1 MPTKQIVALSIDKV
15 QTCLFEVIHGH
26 EQEKQTEEAT
36 LKNIMNASLEISEG
50 FSDTVLQEFSGVE
63 IEKLLACSGVFIFSC
78 VLPGDELEDKLNRL
92 FLDYYYNS
100 QGQKLLRYVFFAAE
114 GFDEIQAIQK
124 TKKRLK
130 QSQCLNAIIEKN
142 REILFCFCEKESK
155 SFSKVEFKKDYPMFA
170 ENINALFCSEDAKNE
185 NRFRIAVIKA
195 DLDGMGDMF
204 KKISGYKEYRRISE
218 VLNNCISLDALH
230 QAAKACSP
238 DGREGWLFPFY
249 IAGDD
254 IFFAVAVANLL
265 KGIEVCRHILKTV
278 NRELADQSQQLSI
291 SIGVEVTF
299 NREPVRYY
307 LEMVE
312 RQLKCAKMASLL
324 EKFQPKK
331 LRPFLD
337 GKIAIGGLTFFDI
350 DYDKFKEHKK
360 KLKAGNDSEKKAL
373 NQGINSI
380 PVWRFFLNDVNL
392 LLSIQNENDC
402 KKEDGCKGK
411 IGTHHFF
418 HTLLEKLSQEDVLND
433 ERKYMNQLLYHLLPQ
448 YLDSHY
454 PKLWKT
460 ELLLN
465 AGILQQ
471 LYQKGPYGREIIVNA
486 EAKKR
491 LEVYLRLM
499 LLFSDKRFSISK
511 NTESSESLFRP
522 ESMENAKK
530 ILLTKIPPYLFKRAL
545 LNRLRGFFINP
556 DKFIKEADKNNGSS
570 RQQKGKVINYHQRL
584 RVEKSLF
591 FKLRDIQRISVEQA
605 AEMLAM
611 NNSAPEDCSNNAG
624 DTQKLKTKPIY
635 RMYFNKEDFCKRA
648 RESGA
653 WTPDFVDSLMLYY
666 QYADMV
672 IRYKQKKG

>member
-36 LKNIMNASLEISEG
+36 LKNIMNASLEISTG
-50 FSDTVLQEFSGVE
+50 FSNTVRQKFLGTE
-63 IEKLLACSGVFIFSC
+63 IEELLACSGVFIFSC
-78 VLPGDELEDKLNRL
+78 ELPEDELEDKLNRL

-124 TKKRLK
+124 AKKRLK

-142 REILFCFCEKESK
+142 REVLFRFCEKESK
-155 SFSKVEFKKDYPMFA
+155 SSPKVECNKDYPMFA
-170 ENINALFCSEDAKNE
+170 ENINKLFCPEEAENE

-204 KKISGYKEYRRISE
+204 KRITGYKEYRKISD
-218 VLNNCISLDALH
+218 VLNYCISVDALH
-230 QAAKACSP
+230 QAAEACSP
-238 DGREGWLFPFY
+238 DGRDGWLFPFY

-254 IFFAVAVANLL
+254 IFFAVSVANLL
-265 KGIEVCRHILKTV
+265 KGIEVCRHILRTV
-278 NRELADQSQQLSI
+278 NSKLADQSQQLSI

-307 LEMVE
+307 LEMVG
-312 RQLKCAKMASLL
+312 RQLKCAKAASCPEELW
-324 EKFQPKK
+324 
-331 LRPFLD
+331 PFLD
-337 GKIAIGGLTFFDI
+337 GKIAIGGLAFLDI
-350 DYDKFKEHKK
+350 DYEKFKEHKE
-360 KLKAGNDSEKKAL
+360 KLKSGKNSEKTVL
-373 NQGINSI
+373 NQKIDSI

-418 HTLLEKLSQEDVLND
+418 YTLLGKLSQEEVRNN
-433 ERKYMNQLLYHLLPQ
+433 EKKYINQLLYHLLPQ
-448 YLDSHY
+448 YLDSQN

-471 LYQKGPYGREIIVNA
+471 LYQKGTYGREIIVNA

-499 LLFSDKRFSISK
+499 LLFSDTRFNISK
-511 NTESSESLFRP
+511 KTESNENLLKP

-545 LNRLRGFFINP
+545 LNQLRGFFINE
-556 DKFIKEADKNNGSS
+556 DRFLKEADKKSESS
-570 RQQKGKVINYHQRL
+570 QQQESQVIKYYQKL
-584 RVEKSLF
+584 RIEKSLF
-591 FKLRDIQRISVEQA
+591 FKLRDTKKISIKQA
-605 AEMLAM
+605 AEMLAL
-611 NNSAPEDCSNNAG
+611 NNSAPEDSNNSAG
-624 DTQKLKTKPIY
+624 DTRKLKTKPIY
-635 RMYFNKEDFCKRA
+635 RMVFNKEGFCRRA
-648 RESGA
+648 KESGA
-653 WTPDFVDSLMLYY
+653 WTLDFVDSLMLFY
-666 QYADMV
+666 QYTDMV
-672 IRYKQKKG
+672 IKYKQKKR